1 MMVHTNEETAIE
13 RGIDG
18 AHFFGYSLAHYY
30 GFARHQ
36 PARTVVWD
44 EFQQRRESTGF
55 SRTAIRANR
64 EALGVKVLEAT
75 GLGSLRGAI
84 GTTRQ
89 VTDLLRR
96 YEAAGVDQVIFL
108 VQAGRNRHEDVCESL
123 DLFARE
129 VLPSFAANREAGE
142 AAKAARL
149 APAVE
154 AALAR
159 RAPPR
164 AAPPYEINELGEMKR
179 ANRARR
185 TAPPEPRLRKARES
199 ADEWV
204 RGRMHAMI
212 VRAVR
217 GKSDAEIETR
227 FRARVL
233 QQALFSAL
241 ARGFN
246 PKYAFG
252 FLGEIEYELV
262 RSNGSSTST
271 VSDLW
276 TLRVDP
282 NGASAQMAR
291 GQDPALKIRM
301 PLADFVRMLA
311 GEVPPLEPVLEGRAV
326 MQGDL
331 NLSSRLTEMFGGPS
345 NL

>member
-1 MMVHTNEETAIE
+1 M
-13 RGIDG
+13 
-18 AHFFGYSLAHYY
+18 
-30 GFARHQ
+30 
-36 PARTVVWD
+36 
-44 EFQQRRESTGF
+44 
-55 SRTAIRANR
+55 
-64 EALGVKVLEAT
+64 KVLEAT

-84 GTTRQ
+84 GTPRQ
-89 VTDLLRR
+89 VVDLLRR

-123 DLFARE
+123 DLFSRE
-129 VLPSFAANREAGE
+129 VLPSFAAGREDRE
-142 AAKAARL
+142 REKAARL
-149 APAVE
+149 APAVD

-159 RAPPR
+159 RSPPR
-164 AAPPYEINELGEMKR
+164 STPPYVIDELGEMKR
-179 ANRARR
+179 AYRARR
-185 TAPPEPRLRKARES
+185 AAPPEARLRKARDR

-204 RGRMHAMI
+204 RSRMHAMI

-217 GKSDAEIETR
+217 GKSDAEIEAR
-227 FRARVL
+227 FGARVV

-252 FLGEIEYELV
+252 FAGDIEYELV
-262 RSNGSSTST
+262 RRTNGHASTAA
-271 VSDLW
+271 DLW

-282 NGASAQMAR
+282 SGASARMSA
-291 GQDPALKIRM
+291 GEDPALKIRM

-311 GEVPPLEPVLEGRAV
+311 GEVPPLEPVLEGRAT